1 MVGKAGWFETTP
13 HGDEMRDL
21 VSHISIIVT
30 FRVTMEAVLVQV
42 TYLEPDLLNKG
53 GVIRFFKT
61 AHLKI
66 QISLVEATLQY
77 RL

>member
-1 MVGKAGWFETTP
+1 MVGKAEWFETTP

-21 VSHISIIVT
+21 VSHISITAT

-42 TYLEPDLLNKG
+42 TDLDSCLLNRR
-53 GVIRFFKT
+53 GVIHFFKR

-66 QISLVEATLQY
+66 QISLAEATLQY